1 MPYPPLRVFNTAEE
15 CRTHFETTY
24 CQGAISTFDG
34 IEVRFRTSDFDH
46 CFYESSNR
54 DGTKD
59 SFSQPRSERVD
70 WIKAALED
78 ATAELYKGWDKKR
91 RKYNLKRRVCVVC
104 QNYVVVIAMTGHLKA
119 DFVTAY
125 VADTGRTLAMIRT
138 SPTWA

>member
-1 MPYPPLRVFNTAEE
+1 MPYPPLRVFNTADD
-15 CRTHFETTY
+15 CRAHFEAAY
-24 CQGAISTFDG
+24 CQGAIVTFDG
-34 IEVRFRTSDFDH
+34 IEVRFRKSDFDH

-59 SFSQPRSERVD
+59 SFSQLRSERVD

-78 ATAELYKGWDKKR
+78 DTADLYQGWDKKR
-91 RKYNLKRRVCVVC
+91 RKYNPKRRVCLVS
-104 QNYVVVIAMTGHLKA
+104 QNYVVVVAMTGHLKA

-138 SPTWA
+138 SPKWT